1 MPTIIDGHNLLWAVQ
16 GIEDD
21 TSITDIGLCRV
32 LDRYFAIVKQ
42 QAEIIFDGTG
52 PLNQTEFAG
61 IRNLQVNF
69 SGRNCD
75 CDTVI
80 EQRILDSTATK
91 HLTIVSTDR
100 RLRDA
105 AEAAKAVS
113 VRVEDFW
120 EDVKKQLSK
129 KRPDKEPPG
138 KRSGI
143 TQGETELWLKI
154 FHLEQ

>member
-21 TSITDIGLCRV
+21 PSITDIGLCRV
-32 LDRYFAIVKQ
+32 LDRYFGLAGLNG
-42 QAEIIFDGTG
+42 EIIFDGTG
-52 PLNQTEFAG
+52 PLNKTEFAAIG
-61 IRNLQVNF
+61 NLQVSF
-69 SGRNCD
+69 SGRATD

-80 EQRILDSTATK
+80 EQRILDSTAPK
-91 HLTIVSTDR
+91 QLTIVSTDR

-105 AEAAKAVS
+105 ADDRKALS
-113 VRVEDFW
+113 VKVEDFW
-120 EDVKKQLSK
+120 DEVKKRLNK

-143 TQGETELWLKI
+143 TQSETEMWMKI